1 MSSLIKTFYNHKLFH
16 HKNKTW
22 KFDFN
27 PVEVRF
33 TKILT
38 KYSTEYNN
46 MLFIHKLCIQLSMDR
61 KDLFSFFLNL
71 RNNYASEEIYELF
84 TDNNYEITKL
94 DVNRLFRYID
104 YFTVHLKD
112 DLLGWVQ

>member
-1 MSSLIKTFYNHKLFH
+1 MPSEKVK
-16 HKNKTW
+16 
-22 KFDFN
+22 FN
-27 PVEVRF
+27 PTNVRF

-46 MLFIHKLCIQLSMDR
+46 MLFLHNLCLQLSMDQ

-71 RNNYASEEIYELF
+71 RRKYENEDIYNLF
-84 TDNNYEITKL
+84 TDNNYDITKL

-104 YFTVHLKD
+104 RFTLED
-112 DLLGWVQ
+112 AP